1 MLKVT
6 LNSTPV
12 AAVSDRLEYE
22 EGVSCEHCLAPYGH
36 LRTCPLINREV
47 AEARSR
53 ACKPTDAD
61 LEFAKEMKILL

>member
-1 MLKVT
+1 MPRIT
-6 LNSTPV
+6 CSTTPI

-36 LRTCPLINREV
+36 YNTCPLINREV

-61 LEFAKEMKILL
+61 LAFAKELRIAL